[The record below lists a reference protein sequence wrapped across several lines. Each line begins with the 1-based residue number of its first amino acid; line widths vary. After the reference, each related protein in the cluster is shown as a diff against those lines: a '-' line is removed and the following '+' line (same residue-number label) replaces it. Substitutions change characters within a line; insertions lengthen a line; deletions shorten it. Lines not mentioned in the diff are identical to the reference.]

1 VFFLQKNKV
10 MKRLLIYLS
19 VLFIISCQ
27 SNHDDKFFI
36 IEGKANPDLEDVTIE
51 LHKVDKGITH
61 LIAMSKINETRDFG
75 FKIPA
80 TTPGLYTMHLKYT
93 SKQMGEREH
102 HITQRKHWRFYLG
115 GGDFVNVNVA
125 KKEYELVK
133 GNVENLKLTEWNHM
147 ADSLF
152 QLSWKDMPTFKEYF
166 PLMEKFIPECKAK
179 KAELQTSDI
188 EFNKLINMLVNVDID
203 DLPLDFLSSG
213 NTIHPKPSDF
223 TPHINSI
230 IDQSKLQDTYVLNH
244 PRGLRHIETY
254 SGLGVRIND
263 SIINLQNY
271 IKNKLKYIPNDT
283 LKGHL
288 LASSLRH
295 FKCYDDKYIDFMNNY
310 KKYFVTNELK
320 DKIKTF
326 EESIA
331 LSGKGSIAYDFS
343 ATDIKG
349 KEYKLSDF
357 KGKLVYIDIWA
368 TWCAPCKAEIPHLKK
383 IEKKYQGKDIT
394 FIKLSFDS
402 DKKAWEEFVNEH
414 NAKGFSLH
422 MKNDFQS
429 ELAKLYKIGSIPR
442 FILVDKEGK
451 IISTDAPRPS
461 ETALENMINA
471 LL

>member
-1 VFFLQKNKV
+1 MKSIIFLISIILMTSCHHQK
-10 MKRLLIYLS
+10 
-19 VLFIISCQ
+19 
-27 SNHDDKFFI
+27 HDDFFV
-36 IEGKANPDLEDVTIE
+36 IEGKANLDLEDVTIE

-61 LIAMSKINETRDFG
+61 LIAMSTINENRDFG

-80 TTPGLYTMHLKYT
+80 TTPGLYTMHLKYV

-102 HITQRKHWRFYLG
+102 HITERKHWRFYLG
-115 GGDFVNVNVA
+115 GGDFAKVNVA
-125 KKEYELVK
+125 KNEYELVK
-133 GNVENLKLTEWNHM
+133 GSVENLKLTEWNHM

-152 QLSWKDMPTFKEYF
+152 RLSWKDMPTFKEYF
-166 PLMEKFIPECKAK
+166 PLMEKYIPVCKAK
-179 KAELQTSDI
+179 KAELQTSDK
-188 EFNKLINMLVNVDID
+188 EFNKLINMLVNVDMD
-203 DLPLDFLSSG
+203 DLPLDFLNSG
-213 NTIHPKPSDF
+213 NTIHPEVSDF
-223 TPHINSI
+223 TSHINSI
-230 IDQSKLQDTYVLNH
+230 MDENKLQNTYVLNH
-244 PRGLRHIETY
+244 PRGLRYVESY
-254 SGLGVRIND
+254 ASLGCRIND
-263 SIINLQNY
+263 D
-271 IKNKLKYIPNDT
+271 IKSLEEYLKERLKYIPNVT
-283 LKGHL
+283 LKGHV
-288 LASSLRH
+288 LARSLRH

-310 KKYFVTNELK
+310 KKYFVTDDLK

-331 LSGKGSIAYDFS
+331 LSGKGSVAYDFT
-343 ATDIKG
+343 AQDING
-349 KEYKLSDF
+349 KEFKLSDF

-368 TWCAPCKAEIPHLKK
+368 TWCGPCKDEIPHLKK

-402 DKKAWEEFVNEH
+402 NKKAWEEFVNEH

-442 FILVDKEGK
+442 FILVDKEGE

-461 ETALENMINA
+461 ETAIENMINA